1 MKDIEIWKT
10 RRETSKEFT
19 VETAKRDQQW
29 RDDNADE
36 NTRCLRVMRALVPA
50 DVAQLSIEAIIE
62 RAASLGVLYTY
73 DLAAYVKQNR
83 LLHWLVTH
91 ESDIARDNFLA
102 VDCAPWFL
110 NFSAYD
116 ITELRAVARVLP
128 DAAFDFDKDGKKS
141 DWRRQFME
149 HVRLLVQ
156 QQRGETIKAGW
167 DPARGTRADV
177 PLRR

>member
-62 RAASLGVLYTY
+62 RAASLGVL
-73 DLAAYVKQNR
+73 
-83 LLHWLVTH
+83 
-91 ESDIARDNFLA
+91 
-102 VDCAPWFL
+102 
-110 NFSAYD
+110 
-116 ITELRAVARVLP
+116 
-128 DAAFDFDKDGKKS
+128 
-141 DWRRQFME
+141 
-149 HVRLLVQ
+149 
-156 QQRGETIKAGW
+156 
-167 DPARGTRADV
+167 
-177 PLRR
+177 